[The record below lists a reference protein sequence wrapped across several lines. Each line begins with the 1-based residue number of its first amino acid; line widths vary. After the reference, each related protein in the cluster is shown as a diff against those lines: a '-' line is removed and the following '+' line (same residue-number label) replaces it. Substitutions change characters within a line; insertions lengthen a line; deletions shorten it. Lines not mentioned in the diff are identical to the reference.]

1 MTHTLRVVCRPS
13 TCEGFALAGVRSLGA
28 ADGTEAAALL
38 RELIGQAGPGV
49 IFVEE
54 SLYRALPE
62 SLRDALEHRAVPVV
76 IPFPGPRAEAPPSA
90 ESELVEM
97 LRVAIGHRV
106 RLR

>member
-13 TCEGFALAGVRSLGA
+13 ACDGFALAGVHSLGA
-28 ADGTEAAALL
+28 ADATEAAAVL
-38 RELIGQAGPGV
+38 RELVEQPGSGV

-62 SLRDALEHRAVPVV
+62 SLRDGLERRAVPIV
-76 IPFPGPRAEAPPSA
+76 IPFPGPRAEARPSA

-97 LRVAIGHRV
+97 LRDAIGYRV